1 MFEVYLDNNKFHT
14 MTNSIQP
21 DILYFSDK
29 YDVKSKKKNDLE
41 IYIQG
46 KGKYKIYYVND
57 VDVKRL
63 DQQNVYYKSAKL
75 TLKQKCKLVETKNN
89 ILVIGAVF
97 TDKMPTRL
105 RQIYYDSIIWTLSN
119 SDSISNKLDTGFF
132 SIDVDI
138 RKYNEYHIFNGFKFD
153 KIIYDY
159 GVMWFFMKHLLIKY
173 NTTKITLLF
182 VRQILKPKGILYIP
196 YYQSELKFDLK
207 YHVFFYILFGDYDE
221 HPHQIMFIKQNTK
234 TSENSYLHSR
244 GLNFN
249 NFKIKYIINGKNYDT
264 QPKITDEYVIHVYL
278 KMTKT
283 GLIKIQDIEKQI
295 SERAFNPADDSIFE

>member
-1 MFEVYLDNNKFHT
+1 
-14 MTNSIQP
+14 MTLNP
-21 DILYFSDK
+21 
-29 YDVKSKKKNDLE
+29 KKNDLE

-57 VDVKRL
+57 IDVKRL
-63 DQQNVYYKSAKL
+63 DQQNVYYKSEEL
-75 TLKQKCKLVETKNN
+75 TLKQKCKLVETKKN

-119 SDSISNKLDTGFF
+119 SNSISNKQDTGFF

-159 GVMWFFMKHLLIKY
+159 GVMWFFRKHSTIEY

-196 YYQSELKFDLK
+196 YSNSNFSNLKFIP
-207 YHVFFYILFGDYDE
+207 FISTLFGTYSK
-221 HPHQIMFIKQNTK
+221 HHQIMFIKQNIIS
-234 TSENSYLHSR
+234 SEDSYLQTD
-244 GLNFN
+244 GLESD
-249 NFKIKYIINGKNYDT
+249 NFKIMFSINRETYDT
-264 QPKITDEYVIHVYL
+264 QPKINNMYAIFVKIN
-278 KMTKT
+278 MKT
-283 GLIKIQDIEKQI
+283 TRQTQIQDIEKQI
-295 SERAFNPADDSIFE
+295 SVRAFNHADDSIFN